1 MESTIKETVKNIFK
15 THAFDEAVALTENCR
30 GEYIHEFGVKSW
42 NGMMTYYKN
51 ANITPEPSVVAEP
64 EAEYSTTEPD
74 TDASETEVFEVAE
87 ADVEYCAES
96 NITEDDSEA
105 GDSDACETDVET
117 VEYMLYQNAGD
128 KVEWYGHY
136 VNYKGLKV
144 GDEDWMIRMNNL
156 GVGIG
161 RVIAAAQ
168 MTLQE
173 INIFHKCYA
182 VIRAN
187 TQSDNSRVM
196 LFKRAFNNLQEAVK
210 DPAFVTKTK
219 SKDICDFVLNYD
231 SNK

>member
-1 MESTIKETVKNIFK
+1 MEATIKETVKNIFK
-15 THAFDEAVALTENCR
+15 SHTFEDAVELTKQYC
-30 GEYIHEFGVKSW
+30 GEYIREFGVKSW

-51 ANITPEPSVVAEP
+51 ASITPEPVVVAEP
-64 EAEYSTTEPD
+64 EAEYPADDAETPE
-74 TDASETEVFEVAE
+74 TDATEADDNALEVSDDANDCKQEENETE
-87 ADVEYCAES
+87 
-96 NITEDDSEA
+96 
-105 GDSDACETDVET
+105 VET

-128 KVEWYGHY
+128 KIDWYGHF

-156 GVGIG
+156 GVGMG

-168 MTLQE
+168 MTLPE

-187 TQSDNSRVM
+187 TQSDNRRVM
-196 LFKRAFNNLQEAVK
+196 LFKRAFNNLKDAMN
-210 DPAFVTKTK
+210 DPAFTTKTK